1 MKIKTIAPSRFIHI
15 SIVLALISSLL
26 SVFAV
31 PANAVP
37 SNPCVTKTTRVGNDT
52 LVQFLRTGTCTWT
65 IPADVTQFRGH
76 VVGGGGG
83 GGGGGSMGGGGGGG
97 GYVEFNSLTV
107 ASQSI
112 TITVGAGG
120 SRDPNGNIGATSGGA
135 SSIVSTGLNL
145 VAEGGGAGGTFTTT
159 NSSPSPIAPSNGG
172 SGGGSNQTSYGN
184 STNPLPVI
192 GGAEINPGS
201 QTAIEIGLLLK
212 GNDGRGA
219 CEPDLNK
226 PLASGGGGGAGGV
239 ATCVS
244 ATKNG
249 QSSFSG
255 NGGIG
260 FQNNILGT
268 NHYWA
273 GGGGGANFVFS
284 YDQSQPVFNGG
295 DGGFGGGGG
304 GGTSDEGLPNQLR
317 SSGLDD
323 ASGLNPATRANNAGA
338 AVGGNGGANTGG
350 GGGGGSHGG
359 GGGLGGNGGSGI
371 VVLRY
376 STPINAPAPS
386 SDATL
391 NSATIKGVFVTSL
404 GTSAATIGSAVAG
417 SVTLPDSVLAGSGI
431 TSFNLSVPNISGVP
445 EAIVKAVLL
454 TSSAN
459 IEGNFNSS
467 QEYNGETITP
477 GSFFLIKIISQD
489 GTGNS
494 YYRINIAI
502 TDTTLPIISVDP
514 TSVGYLFQGTVYV
527 ADSDIVDL
535 ELPTATATDNIDGPL
550 TAPTLTYV
558 ANGITGSCQVV
569 NDLETIKSCLNYVGN
584 YIDFTFTAQ
593 DSASNS
599 ATQTI
604 RIKSVPGDNPI
615 LTYREPIFKGDV
627 EPEVK
632 LDISGFYQYVGISY
646 DYTGD
651 ETEDGVFS
659 SQEFFINT
667 FETGLKVK
675 RINSTDDGDVHI
687 FFYGPATGPGRV
699 TVRAYAPA
707 FLHSFPEA
715 DSNLLSI
722 PIICDGAT
730 VACEIGD
737 TGPGGG
743 IIFYVESNPE
753 GFASAAPECTAGCKY
768 LEAAITSGYNSW
780 IDLGPEDEGFNWSG
794 NTSDHAYITDIEV
807 GAGYK
812 NTLDMIG
819 IEGGGTTGA
828 ASAARGYQGG
838 GKNDW
843 YLPSIAELEQLH
855 LSNVANINGAY
866 WSSSEAPCSIEI
878 SNDCG
883 SKAQGTGGSDGSFES
898 GEILKADPYMVR
910 PIRAFGAIVSNEVNI
925 PCGDSGSFTIVGNSV
940 QSSSI
945 EPQCAGS
952 VVIPNGVIE
961 VSDNAFAGRNSI
973 TSVTIPNSVE
983 TIGFNAFNSMS
994 SLIELNMGNGVR
1006 TIGGNAFGGL
1016 SSLRSLIIPEGVR
1029 FIGAFAFEEDYRIE
1043 TLVIPSTVESIGS
1056 GAFDGTLALRSF
1068 KYCGTRLGRQD
1079 FIEAG
1084 LGGKEILP
1092 CVSAPSAPTSI
1103 VALATGKRSAKVT
1116 ITNSA
1121 PNGGSAITSYTITA
1135 SPGGLIKS
1143 LPVSGNVTSLVY
1155 EFTNLQPGTRYTFSV
1170 TAANAIGTSSATSSN
1185 AITTVSLVVASIT
1198 TLSYSDD
1205 GTGSAGKLVW
1215 TGKHIESVLFTGPVN
1230 TYPGPFNYGAFTS
1243 AWNGTIRNLTPE
1255 TSYTISLAVV
1265 SEDGLGESK
1274 SLTFTTS
1281 VKTEVV
1287 KDLAYWNTW
1296 LRTNTFMPNEAD
1308 NLIGLLNKFNVLV
1321 TSPYRSYIKVP
1332 TSRVSTV
1339 NVTSLT
1345 PNSCSVVSATA
1356 KVDAGLVKALT
1367 KETCTI
1373 SYTVSGPSKASATL
1387 VRDFVFK
1394 KVG

>member
-1 MKIKTIAPSRFIHI
+1 MQNGPVFYATTPTFAATPVGSTDTQIVTVYNLGNAPLVINYYVPGDESVQQFDNGVIEEGDC
-15 SIVLALISSLL
+15 ALLNVNIPLE
-26 SVFAV
+26 
-31 PANAVP
+31 P
-37 SNPCVTKTTRVGNDT
+37 
-52 LVQFLRTGTCTWT
+52 QETCTIKVVFRPTEIGTVSTNMYWSFQNGNNPWSINNDSYGDYAT
-65 IPADVTQFRGH
+65 IP
-76 VVGGGGG
+76 
-83 GGGGGSMGGGGGGG
+83 
-97 GYVEFNSLTV
+97 
-107 ASQSI
+107 
-112 TITVGAGG
+112 
-120 SRDPNGNIGATSGGA
+120 
-135 SSIVSTGLNL
+135 
-145 VAEGGGAGGTFTTT
+145 
-159 NSSPSPIAPSNGG
+159 
-172 SGGGSNQTSYGN
+172 
-184 STNPLPVI
+184 
-192 GGAEINPGS
+192 
-201 QTAIEIGLLLK
+201 
-212 GNDGRGA
+212 
-219 CEPDLNK
+219 
-226 PLASGGGGGAGGV
+226 
-239 ATCVS
+239 
-244 ATKNG
+244 
-249 QSSFSG
+249 
-255 NGGIG
+255 
-260 FQNNILGT
+260 
-268 NHYWA
+268 
-273 GGGGGANFVFS
+273 
-284 YDQSQPVFNGG
+284 
-295 DGGFGGGGG
+295 
-304 GGTSDEGLPNQLR
+304 
-317 SSGLDD
+317 
-323 ASGLNPATRANNAGA
+323 
-338 AVGGNGGANTGG
+338 
-350 GGGGGSHGG
+350 
-359 GGGLGGNGGSGI
+359 
-371 VVLRY
+371 
-376 STPINAPAPS
+376 
-386 SDATL
+386 
-391 NSATIKGVFVTSL
+391 
-404 GTSAATIGSAVAG
+404 
-417 SVTLPDSVLAGSGI
+417 
-431 TSFNLSVPNISGVP
+431 ISGVGT
-445 EAIVKAVLL
+445 I
-454 TSSAN
+454 
-459 IEGNFNSS
+459 
-467 QEYNGETITP
+467 GE
-477 GSFFLIKIISQD
+477 S
-489 GTGNS
+489 
-494 YYRINIAI
+494 
-502 TDTTLPIISVDP
+502 
-514 TSVGYLFQGTVYV
+514 
-527 ADSDIVDL
+527 
-535 ELPTATATDNIDGPL
+535 E
-550 TAPTLTYV
+550 
-558 ANGITGSCQVV
+558 
-569 NDLETIKSCLNYVGN
+569 
-584 YIDFTFTAQ
+584 
-593 DSASNS
+593 
-599 ATQTI
+599 
-604 RIKSVPGDNPI
+604 
-615 LTYREPIFKGDV
+615 EPNV
-627 EPEVK
+627 
-632 LDISGFYQYVGISY
+632 
-646 DYTGD
+646 
-651 ETEDGVFS
+651 
-659 SQEFFINT
+659 
-667 FETGLKVK
+667 
-675 RINSTDDGDVHI
+675 
-687 FFYGPATGPGRV
+687 
-699 TVRAYAPA
+699 
-707 FLHSFPEA
+707 
-715 DSNLLSI
+715 
-722 PIICDGAT
+722 CDGIT

-780 IDLGPEDEGFNWSG
+780 TDLGPEDEGFNWSG

-940 QSSSI
+940 QSTSI

>member
-1 MKIKTIAPSRFIHI
+1 VKIKTIAPSRFIHI
-15 SIVLALISSLL
+15 SIALALVSSLL

-37 SNPCVTKTTRVGNDT
+37 INPPCETKTTRVGNDT
-52 LVQFLRTGTCTWT
+52 IVQFLRTGTCSWT
-65 IPADVTQFRGH
+65 IPADVTQFRGLI
-76 VVGGGGG
+76 VGGGGG
-83 GGGGGSMGGGGGGG
+83 GGGGGLLGGGGGGG
-97 GYVEFNSLTV
+97 GYVEFNSLTI

-112 TITVGAGG
+112 TVTVGAGG
-120 SRDPNGNIGATSGGA
+120 SKDPNGEIGATSGGS
-135 SSIVSTGLNL
+135 SSIVSTDAGLNL
-145 VAEGGGAGGTFTTT
+145 TAEGGGAGGTFTITYQFF
-159 NSSPSPIAPSNGG
+159 PPAIAPRSGG

-184 STNPLPVI
+184 STNPLPII
-192 GGAEINPGS
+192 GGAEINPES
-201 QTAIEIGLLLK
+201 QTATEIGLSLK
-212 GNDGRGA
+212 GSDGSGA
-219 CEPDLNK
+219 CELPDAG
-226 PLASGGGGGAGGV
+226 PLAAGGGGGAGGV

-244 ATKNG
+244 ATKEG

-260 FQNNILGT
+260 FQNNILGPD
-268 NHYWA
+268 HYWA
-273 GGGGGANFVFS
+273 GGGGGANFVYS
-284 YDQSQPVFNGG
+284 DNPNQPVFNGG

-304 GGTSDEGLPNQLR
+304 GGASDQNLQSQPR

-323 ASGLNPATRANNAGA
+323 ASGLNPATRASNAGA

-376 STPINAPAPS
+376 STPISAPAPS

-391 NSATIKGVFVTSL
+391 NSATIKGVVATL

-417 SVTLPDSVLAGSGI
+417 SVTLPDSVLAGSGV
-431 TSFNLSVPNISGVP
+431 TSFNLSVPNTSGVP

-454 TSSAN
+454 TGTN
-459 IEGNFNSS
+459 NVEEDFNNG
-467 QEYNGETITP
+467 QEYNGETITT

-489 GTGNS
+489 GTSTS
-494 YYRINIAI
+494 YYQINIVI
-502 TDTTLPIISVDP
+502 TDTTSPIISVDP
-514 TSVGYLFQGTVYV
+514 TSVGYLYQGTVYV

-550 TAPTLTYV
+550 TALTLAYV

-584 YIDFTFTAQ
+584 YVDFTFTAQ
-593 DSASNS
+593 DAASNS

-604 RIKSVPGDNPI
+604 RIKSVPGDSPI

-632 LDISGFYQYVGISY
+632 LDISGSYQYAGISF

-651 ETEDGVFS
+651 ETEYGEFS
-659 SQEFFINT
+659 SEEFFINT
-667 FETGLKVK
+667 FETGLRVK

-707 FLHSFPEA
+707 FLHSFPEE

-730 VACEIGD
+730 VACEVGD

-743 IIFYVESNPE
+743 TIFYVESNPA
-753 GFASAAPECTAGCKY
+753 GFTSAAPECTAGCKY
-768 LEAAITSGYNSW
+768 LEAANTSGYNSW
-780 IDLGPEDEGFNWSG
+780 ADLGPDDLGFVWSSNDTSYIELTDTAIGSGYG
-794 NTSDHAYITDIEV
+794 NTQIMLE
-807 GAGYK
+807 
-812 NTLDMIG
+812 IG
-819 IEGGGTTGA
+819 GGGTTGA
-828 ASAARGYQGG
+828 ASAATGYLGG
-838 GKNDW
+838 GKTDW

-866 WSSSEAPCSIEI
+866 WSSSEAPCS

-883 SKAQGTGGSDGSFES
+883 LKAQSSGGSDGEYES
-898 GEILKADPYMVR
+898 GDNLKTDPYKVR
-910 PIRAFGAIVSNEVNI
+910 PIRAFGAIVSNEVNV
-925 PCGDSGSFTIVGNSV
+925 PCTGGGSFTVVGTSV

-945 EPQCAGS
+945 DPQCAGS

-983 TIGFNAFNSMS
+983 TIGFNAFNSMQ
-994 SLIELNMGNGVR
+994 SLISVTMGNGVR

-1029 FIGAFAFEEDYRIE
+1029 FIGAFAFEEDYRLE

-1084 LGGKEILP
+1084 LGNKEILP

-1103 VALATGKRSAKVT
+1103 DVLATGKRSAKVT
-1116 ITNSA
+1116 ITNTAS
-1121 PNGGSAITSYTITA
+1121 NGGSAITSYTITA

-1143 LPVSGNVTSLVY
+1143 LPVSGNVSSLVY

-1170 TAANAIGTSSATSSN
+1170 TAANAVGTSSATSSN

-1215 TGKHIESVLFTGPVN
+1215 TGKHIESVLFTGPVKI
-1230 TYPGPFNYGAFTS
+1230 YPGPFNYGAFTS

-1255 TSYTISLAVV
+1255 TTYTISLAVV

-1281 VKTEVV
+1281 VKAEVV

-1296 LRTNTFMPNEAD
+1296 LKANTFMPNEAD
-1308 NLIGLLNKFNVLV
+1308 NLNGLLNKFNAID

-1356 KVDAGLVKALT
+1356 KADAGLVKALS
-1367 KETCTI
+1367 KDTCTI
-1373 SYTVSGPSKASATL
+1373 SYTVMGPSKAPATL